1 MRIAPF
7 LASVLLALP
16 GTQLRTTLAHLHALG
31 GLYPGGRGQDRQDSE
46 GRLHARL
53 GSVTRRD
60 RWHCKAGGH
69 AIDPGFSNSLVDVGA
84 HVLCM
89 ESPWAD
95 ATAIELTTRLPLAL
109 SNPVGNP
116 ERFPPWAIVTT
127 ARQECEL
134 VPGPSM
140 GRIAG
145 LPVTYACAGSG
156 LLLGLPK
163 RGKTWTQAYAP
174 QSGQARSAAS
184 PCAQSGGETD
194 GDDAD
199 AGIGTRAR
207 FQSVGAGV
215 TGTRIHCYRS
225 GVTVSRVRGRW
236 GRCRGLV
243 RLR

>member
-7 LASVLLALP
+7 LAPVLLALP
-16 GTQLRTTLAHLHALG
+16 GTQLHTTLHIFTPWAGSIPAAGVRIDKTLKG
-31 GLYPGGRGQDRQDSE
+31 GCTHGSE
-46 GRLHARL
+46 VL
-53 GSVTRRD
+53 TRAD
-60 RWHCKAGGH
+60 AWHCKAGGH
-69 AIDPGFSNSLVDVGA
+69 AYDPCFSNLLVDVGA

-174 QSGQARSAAS
+174 TIGAS
-184 PCAQSGGETD
+184 K
-194 GDDAD
+194 
-199 AGIGTRAR
+199 
-207 FQSVGAGV
+207 
-215 TGTRIHCYRS
+215 
-225 GVTVSRVRGRW
+225 VSRVA
-236 GRCRGLV
+236 
-243 RLR
+243 LRSVWW